1 MGCFIW
7 LYVYAGKFSME
18 ESRRATQNTSQEK
31 EMKTRIELKEIKKET
46 EDMKKKKNKAQ
57 TKRWCGEKMA
67 TRNNQPSIAA
77 GNQQ

>member
-77 GNQQ
+77 GNQ